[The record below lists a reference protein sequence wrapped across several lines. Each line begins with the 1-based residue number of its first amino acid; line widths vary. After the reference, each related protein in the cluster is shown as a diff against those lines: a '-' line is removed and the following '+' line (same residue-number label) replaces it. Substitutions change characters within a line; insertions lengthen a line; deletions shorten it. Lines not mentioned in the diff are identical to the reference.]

1 MSVRSIRSRYAV
13 RPIEISNMVTI
24 SPTTRVRLL
33 LVGKLLLMLVFAAS
47 FRQWSLYSSNQNQY
61 FLHGLANA
69 GVGFLNLDWLSQTVD
84 PDPVFTA
91 LVSGTIRVLS
101 ENAFYFL
108 YMAIL
113 AIYGFSILGI
123 GSYVYDFGNLSTK
136 YLFYFAL
143 FTMWYSGLLAS
154 LLSIM
159 PALWRVAPFLDPN
172 GLLTWGVA
180 RQYVLGH
187 FFQPSTFGV
196 FLLLSIYFFLHNKP
210 FVAVA
215 CLAIAAIFHPVY
227 LLSAAALTCTYVAV
241 IVAKDKNNKKALL
254 LGTIALVL
262 VTPILAYIYLNF
274 APTSADIFAR
284 AQSILVDYRIP
295 NHAQVTSW
303 FGKDAVFQITIV
315 ALSIYLV
322 RHTKLFPVLL
332 VLFLTAAIL
341 TAVQVLTGN
350 KSLALL
356 FPWRVSVILVPIA
369 SSVILASIVSFAFQI
384 IGKPISRI
392 VRPLQAAILAV
403 IIILGFVGVRRTIAL
418 LNTPRAG
425 LTASS
430 RFVASTF
437 QRGSLYLIP
446 PDIDEFR
453 LAARV
458 PIWIDYK
465 SIPYKDTEL
474 VEWFNRVEIATDFYA
489 SSGDK
494 ACSILKSTS
503 DLYGITHV
511 VRGSDSP
518 IDNCGAVQKLYID
531 ADFAIYEVQGRLRTQ

>member
-1 MSVRSIRSRYAV
+1 MKYFYLSLIATTLIALSSFNYPDVTAKLLERK
-13 RPIEISNMVTI
+13 MV
-24 SPTTRVRLL
+24 
-33 LVGKLLLMLVFAAS
+33 LVGDHLYAS
-47 FRQWSLYSSNQNQY
+47 KFETTNAEYQLFLNHLKENSRSEELEMYRIFDENWVDVAPYQKDFYSSHPA
-61 FLHGLANA
+61 FLDNPVVNITYEGAVNYCSWLTEMYNSDPKRKFSNVLFRLPSEEEWVKAAKA
-69 GVGFLNLDWLSQTVD
+69 GNDKSIYPQKSIYPW
-84 PDPVFTA
+84 
-91 LVSGTIRVLS
+91 GT
-101 ENAFYFL
+101 
-108 YMAIL
+108 
-113 AIYGFSILGI
+113 
-123 GSYVYDFGNLSTK
+123 
-136 YLFYFAL
+136 
-143 FTMWYSGLLAS
+143 
-154 LLSIM
+154 
-159 PALWRVAPFLDPN
+159 PFLFDEN
-172 GLLTWGVA
+172 
-180 RQYVLGH
+180 
-187 FFQPSTFGV
+187 GV
-196 FLLLSIYFFLHNKP
+196 FNCNYLKINESNLKIDINNPSSI
-210 FVAVA
+210 
-215 CLAIAAIFHPVY
+215 
-227 LLSAAALTCTYVAV
+227 S
-241 IVAKDKNNKKALL
+241 
-254 LGTIALVL
+254 
-262 VTPILAYIYLNF
+262 
-274 APTSADIFAR
+274 
-284 AQSILVDYRIP
+284 
-295 NHAQVTSW
+295 
-303 FGKDAVFQITIV
+303 
-315 ALSIYLV
+315 
-322 RHTKLFPVLL
+322 
-332 VLFLTAAIL
+332 
-341 TAVQVLTGN
+341 
-350 KSLALL
+350 
-356 FPWRVSVILVPIA
+356 
-369 SSVILASIVSFAFQI
+369 I